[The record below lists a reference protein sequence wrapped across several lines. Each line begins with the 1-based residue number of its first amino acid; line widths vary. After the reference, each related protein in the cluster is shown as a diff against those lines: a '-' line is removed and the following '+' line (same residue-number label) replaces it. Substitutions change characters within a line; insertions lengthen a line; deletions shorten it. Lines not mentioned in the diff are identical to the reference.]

1 MCSAKILLIISCC
14 LSLCIVIFTLLVHYH
29 EIGVDKTISFKIGVW
44 KACAESE
51 CKVAQEWPQNSITSS
66 DQEDDF
72 KEFMIPGIIAA
83 GIISLGAVGACVF
96 FIFMVLQITGCMDHS
111 STGGLVWNI
120 LVLTGTIIVLTV
132 GVILMAN
139 TYDLFAKKEVST
151 NPSERQK
158 AILAIAQN
166 MGSKQPITQPQFGF
180 AFVMPII
187 AILTAVACLILVILA
202 ACLCPSE
209 AKKKEKSGKKD
220 ASGESGSKGGH
231 KKNQSKPKK

>member
-1 MCSAKILLIISCC
+1 MTSDHT
-14 LSLCIVIFTLLVHYH
+14 IVR
-29 EIGVDKTISFKIGVW
+29 SN
-44 KACAESE
+44 
-51 CKVAQEWPQNSITSS
+51 Q
-66 DQEDDF
+66 
-72 KEFMIPGIIAA
+72 IPDP
-83 GIISLGAVGACVF
+83 VN
-96 FIFMVLQITGCMDHS
+96 
-111 STGGLVWNI
+111 LVWEHTVCVGLGLI
-120 LVLTGTIIVLTV
+120 RGHFRVGPQSGRGSMFQLYISVIVLTV